1 VWSELVELVR
11 VETADFTT
19 LQLRAFGMFFGL
31 CALEG
36 LLTGRRSAKPPPELV
51 SDMFYWLLSPLMRV
65 VSRVTTVLVLVAFAL
80 LLRREVGPGLFDGF
94 GPLARQPL
102 WLATIELLLLMD
114 LVSYWSHRLF
124 HTVPFLWR
132 FHAIH
137 HSAKFVRWATTA
149 RVHPVNELVT
159 YLVTTVPFF
168 LLGFP
173 LKAIFPLLPWV
184 MAFALLA
191 HVQWNLSYGWLGRVF
206 VSPLYHRWHHT
217 HSNEGGNSNFS
228 NVFAFW
234 DRLFGTHYFPAGRL
248 PEKLG
253 LDVDEL
259 EESYWKQLA
268 YPFRPRERALPGAA
282 EPVVLTASSSPAR
295 SLAPATPPPGPR

>member
-1 VWSELVELVR
+1 MWAELVELIKQ
-11 VETADFTT
+11 EAADFTT

-31 CALEG
+31 CMLEG
-36 LLTGRRSAKPPPELV
+36 MLAKPRRSPRPTPDLIA
-51 SDMFYWLLSPLMRV
+51 DMYYWLLSPLMRIT
-65 VSRVTTVLVLVAFAL
+65 SRIVTVFVLVALAL
-80 LLRREVGPGLFDGF
+80 LLRREVGPSLFDGF

-102 WLATIELLLLMD
+102 WLACVELLLLMD
-114 LVSYWSHRLF
+114 LSSYWSHRLF

-137 HSAKFVRWATTA
+137 HSAKLVRWATTA
-149 RVHPVNELVT
+149 RVHPVNEVVT
-159 YLVTTVPFF
+159 YLVSTVPFF

-184 MAFALLA
+184 MGFALLA
-191 HVQWNLSYGWLGRVF
+191 HMQWNLSYGWLGHVF
-206 VSPLYHRWHHT
+206 VSPNFHRWHHT

-234 DRLFGTHYFPAGRL
+234 DRLFGTRYFPTDRL

-253 LDVDEL
+253 LDVDDVP
-259 EESYWKQLA
+259 ESYWKQLA
-268 YPFRPRERALPGAA
+268 YPFRPRNAAGEPIPLPQRESINA
-282 EPVVLTASSSPAR
+282 
-295 SLAPATPPPGPR
+295 